1 MFSTFVFIRPL
12 PNLRTRSFDNK
23 LIDFD
28 AIFSISGARESAWN
42 CQRSRLYNAED
53 RFADLAKA
61 SFLIPLELIGVNY
74 IEILARAKLLILL
87 SRYLSTRNITPITR
101 FNNYSIQQLF
111 ISGSWHITTTSS
123 NSLLSRYTSAYC
135 CERCVESGRERERK
149 GRNGR
154 LLLPTSETLRAVRH
168 CSLTMLLPHDT
179 LRPLIMSY
187 AICT

>member
-53 RFADLAKA
+53 RFAGLAKA
-61 SFLIPLELIGVNY
+61 SFLIPLELIGVND

-87 SRYLSTRNITPITR
+87 SRYLSTRNILQLLDSTIIR
-101 FNNYSIQQLF
+101 FNNYSLAAADTSLRLRQILCCHD
-111 ISGSWHITTTSS
+111 IPLHIAA
-123 NSLLSRYTSAYC
+123 SAVL
-135 CERCVESGRERERK
+135 RVGERERK

-154 LLLPTSETLRAVRH
+154 LLLPISETLRAVRH